1 MATKRANVLY
11 CGPPGAGKTTTASNM
26 ILSALSRQAG
36 LPNSGL
42 SQHWQPNPASVPQG
56 AAGGFRLRS
65 VSATLTAGTSAI
77 SANQFPAK
85 TLPEAAGRNAEM
97 AVLDWEEV
105 TYHLLC
111 TPGEWLWRQGG
122 IDMDALVA
130 ELRGYDALI
139 FTFRA
144 PTLSV
149 PLGMKFLQ
157 GLTAAFQRKQ
167 LGYGFTAAVEAAVCL
182 SFGITPEGF
191 RKVLPLDHAAV
202 ARHEG
207 SALRWNPTAG
217 GGQFELSAMANGHP
231 TATGPLM
238 QALTNVVAYAVR
250 SNVGNMHLRHPLP
263 YVNHLAITAL
273 THVDLANQFV
283 PAITQDDWAQAFD
296 LIWGGADGRRLQ
308 QVLVPNVRM
317 ALQPVNSPA
326 FVAVESPDL
335 TGAERLWTSIHQVVH
350 RPKAAAP
357 AEEFRPAPARR
368 SRGGLLG
375 LFARGKSGPGSRN
388 GAPN

>member
-1 MATKRANVLY
+1 V
-11 CGPPGAGKTTTASNM
+11 
-26 ILSALSRQAG
+26 
-36 LPNSGL
+36 
-42 SQHWQPNPASVPQG
+42 QG

-65 VSATLTAGTSAI
+65 VSATLTAGTAAI

-97 AVLDWEEV
+97 ATLDWEDV
-105 TYHLLC
+105 TYRLLC
-111 TPGEWLWRQGG
+111 TPGEWLWRDGA

-130 ELRGYDALI
+130 ELRGYDALV

-157 GLTAAFQRKQ
+157 GLTAAFQRKS
-167 LGYGFTAAVEAAVCL
+167 LGYGFAAAVEAAVCL
-182 SFGITPEGF
+182 AFGITPEGF
-191 RKVLPLDHAAV
+191 RKCMPLDHATI

-207 SALRWNPTAG
+207 SVLRWNATAG
-217 GGQFELSAMANGHP
+217 GGQFEVNAAVDGRP
-231 TATGPLM
+231 TATGPLL
-238 QALTNVVAYAVR
+238 QALTNVTAYAVR

-296 LIWGGADGRRLQ
+296 LIWGGVDRSRLQ
-308 QVLVPNVRM
+308 EVLVPNVRM
-317 ALQPVNSPA
+317 ALQPVTAPE

-335 TGAERLWTSIHQVVH
+335 TGAERLWSSIHQVVN
-350 RPKAAAP
+350 RRATVAP
-357 AEEFRPAPARR
+357 SEEFRPTAPE
-368 SRGGLLG
+368 SRGLLG
-375 LFARGKSGPGSRN
+375 RVFGRGKPAAASRN
-388 GAPN
+388 GSAS